1 MELGQVVRS
10 AAVTALALTT
20 LSGGANGQGT
30 VRVTVAE
37 LAADGA
43 TRYVYR
49 LENRTRQPVV
59 GLRVG
64 FDWSTDQ
71 PQFREAPLGWTFD
84 AGLPPSSGG
93 APQGWTLRVVT
104 TEESDI
110 IYLDWSN
117 DGDPQWDIPPGASV
131 GGFSVTLARPSAE
144 YRTARFDAV
153 LGNGTHVTGTLVS
166 GDPQG
171 AGNRLAG
178 IPGRGV
184 RRGGLPNAKVV
195 RPAS

>member
-1 MELGQVVRS
+1 MKLGMVVRS
-10 AAVTALALTT
+10 VGVTALALTT
-20 LSGGANGQGT
+20 LSGGAKGQGT
-30 VRVTVAE
+30 VRVAVAE
-37 LAADGA
+37 SAADSA

-49 LENRTRQPVV
+49 VENRTTQPIV
-59 GLRVG
+59 GVRVG

-71 PQFREAPLGWTFD
+71 PQFHEAPLGWTFD

-117 DGDPQWDIPPGASV
+117 DGDPQWDIAPGTSV

-153 LGNGTHVTGTLVS
+153 LGNATHVTGTLMS
-166 GDPQG
+166 GDPHG

-178 IPGRGV
+178 ISGRGML
-184 RRGGLPNAKVV
+184 RGGLPNRSLK
-195 RPAS
+195 

>member
-1 MELGQVVRS
+1 MVRS
-10 AAVTALALTT
+10 AGLTALALTT

-37 LAADGA
+37 AATNSV

-49 LENRTRQPVV
+49 VENRTKQPIV
-59 GLRVG
+59 GLLVG
-64 FDWSTDQ
+64 FDRSTDQ
-71 PQFREAPLGWTFD
+71 PQLHEAPLGWTFD

-117 DGDPQWDIPPGASV
+117 DGDPQWDVAPGASV

-144 YRTARFDAV
+144 YRTARFDAI
-153 LGNGTHVTGTLVS
+153 LGNATHVTGTLAS
-166 GDPQG
+166 GDPQA

-178 IPGRGV
+178 IPGRGMLH
-184 RRGGLPNAKVV
+184 G
-195 RPAS
+195 S

>member
-1 MELGQVVRS
+1 MRLRVVVRS
-10 AAVTALALTT
+10 AGLAALVLT
-20 LSGGANGQGT
+20 LLPRGATGQAT

-37 LAADGA
+37 SAAGGV

-49 LENRTRQPVV
+49 VENRTTQPIV

-64 FDWSTDQ
+64 FDRATDQ
-71 PQFREAPLGWTFD
+71 PQLRESPLGWTFD

-93 APQGWTLRVVT
+93 APRGWTLRVVT

-117 DGDPQWDIPPGASV
+117 DGDPQRDIPPGASV
-131 GGFSVTLARPSAE
+131 GGFSVTLARPCAE

-153 LGNGTHVTGTLVS
+153 LGNATHVTGTLVS

-171 AGNRLAG
+171 AGNRLAD

-184 RRGGLPNAKVV
+184 LRGGLPKGLERNK
-195 RPAS
+195 